1 MYKATLS
8 TKRDKIIAKFRN
20 VSFYQKR
27 AFHRLHED
35 SINVFLFSN
44 ISRDTIVRIKLI
56 GEEFKVRV

>member
-8 TKRDKIIAKFRN
+8 TKRDKIIAKFRS
-20 VSFYQKR
+20 VSFDQKR
-27 AFHRLHED
+27 AFYRLRED

-44 ISRDTIVRIKLI
+44 ISRDTIVCIKLI

>member
-8 TKRDKIIAKFRN
+8 TKCDEIVAKFRS

-27 AFHRLHED
+27 AFYRLHED
-35 SINVFLFSN
+35 FINVFLFSN

-56 GEEFKVRV
+56 GEEFEVRV